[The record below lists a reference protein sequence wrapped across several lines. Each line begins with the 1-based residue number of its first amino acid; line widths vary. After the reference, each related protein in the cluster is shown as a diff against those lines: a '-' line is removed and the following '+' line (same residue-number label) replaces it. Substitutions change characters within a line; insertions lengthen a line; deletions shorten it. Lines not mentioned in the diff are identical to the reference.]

1 MSLPIKEHTTTNDTK
16 RIHSKMLFTTL
27 QGQCK
32 HLLTNFNPKPFK
44 GEGNK
49 YHFVYVI
56 QNTEND
62 MLYIGKRS
70 SRSLDDG
77 YLGSGVS
84 IRQAK
89 SELGEDAFQRKE
101 LSFFQNAQEALEAEA
116 MLLRSKIV
124 QDASESFYN
133 LQGFDW
139 DLDSSRKKDQ
149 AKKSLADLDDL
160 PSSFQQRTSIEICF
174 NDSLKLVCDS
184 FVDTKGVRWYNSRDA
199 HVHLSNMLSNKPS
212 MFLLHNDT
220 KKTILTITNNQHLSS
235 TLLDRLKHQNS
246 LPIEILSKVSYSL
259 SNTKLGTYFCH
270 PLFVKYCCYLSS
282 EAEVSILRGV
292 QIQVKELSPCQ
303 LSLDI

>member
-44 GEGNK
+44 GDGNK

-77 YLGSGVS
+77 YLGSGIS

-116 MLLRSKIV
+116 MMLRSKIV

-160 PSSFQQRTSIEICF
+160 PRSFQQRTSVEICF

-184 FVDTKGVRWYNSRDA
+184 FVDTKGMKWYNSTEVWILLGCRQEGKRPYNFLRQDA
-199 HVHLSNMLSNKPS
+199 VKKFILFLMGDVLEVSNSVSKDMHKIS
-212 MFLLHNDT
+212 LLPNV
-220 KKTILTITNNQHLSS
+220 
-235 TLLDRLKHQNS
+235 
-246 LPIEILSKVSYSL
+246 LSKVSYTF
-259 SNTKLGTYFCH
+259 NGNNGGTYLCH
-270 PLFVKYCCYLSS
+270 PLFVKYCCYLSP

-292 QIQVKELSPCQ
+292 QIQVKELSHC
-303 LSLDI
+303 